1 MVAVTQYDLGL
12 DLRDDANARTIVTTV
27 ESMLLS
33 TANERVYVRGS
44 TLRRQGSGHPLGP
57 RP

>member
-1 MVAVTQYDLGL
+1 MVTVTQHDLGL
-12 DLRDDANARTIVTTV
+12 NLRDDANTRTIVTTA

-44 TLRRQGSGHPLGP
+44 TLRRRGSGRPLGP